1 MPMSDLA
8 LDRLRGSL
16 RGRVLS
22 QGLLARLFA
31 DAAVIVVVL
40 MWWLAS
46 RHLPDFVLPS
56 PWETAKSFGR
66 FFIDPSL
73 MFAVAATTGRVVFS
87 VIAATVIGIG
97 LAMLPY
103 YLPSTRDIVRARVLP
118 LLNAMPSL
126 GWALLAV
133 IWFGVT
139 DASVVFAQTAILV
152 PFCFFNVSQGI
163 DEIDAELLEMARS
176 FTRTPVLVF
185 RKVII
190 PAVAPYVIAAA
201 RLAYGVSWKI
211 ALIAELFGSESGLGY
226 VMYQAQIVT
235 DPATVIATCLMIVM
249 LFILGDALVLRPLYR
264 LAAPQDRN
272 GSSDHSGDTTGPRQW
287 I

>member
-1 MPMSDLA
+1 MSDLA
-8 LDRLRGSL
+8 LDRLWGSL
-16 RGRVLS
+16 RGRVPS
-22 QGLLARLFA
+22 QSLHARLFA
-31 DAAVIVVVL
+31 DAAVIFVVL
-40 MWWLAS
+40 LWWLAS
-46 RHLPDFVLPS
+46 RQLPDFVLPS
-56 PWETAKSFGR
+56 PWATAKAFGR
-66 FFIDPSL
+66 FFIDPSMML
-73 MFAVAATTGRVVFS
+73 AVAATTGRVVFS

-103 YLPSTRDIVRARVLP
+103 YLPSTRDIVRARILP
-118 LLNAMPSL
+118 LFNAMPSL

-133 IWFGVT
+133 IWFGAT
-139 DASVVFAQTAILV
+139 DVSVVFAQTAILI

-176 FTRTPVLVF
+176 FTRTRVLVF
-185 RKVII
+185 RTVII

-201 RLAYGVSWKI
+201 RLAYGVGWKI

-226 VMYQAQIVT
+226 VMYQAQVVT

-249 LFILGDALVLRPLYR
+249 LFIVGDTLVLRPLYR
-264 LAAPQDRN
+264 LAAPQDR
-272 GSSDHSGDTTGPRQW
+272 GSPRNSPADTTGPRQW

>member
-1 MPMSDLA
+1 MSDVA
-8 LDRLRGSL
+8 TDRPLGHSRGWPFNQS
-16 RGRVLS
+16 
-22 QGLLARLFA
+22 LLARLFA
-31 DAAVIVVVL
+31 DGALILAVL

-56 PWETAKSFGR
+56 PWATAKALGR
-66 FFIDPSL
+66 FLVEPDL
-73 MFAVAATTGRVVFS
+73 MLAAAATTVRVVFS
-87 VIAATVIGIG
+87 VVAAIMIGIG

-103 YLPSTRDIVRARVLP
+103 YLPSTRDIVRARILP

-133 IWFGVT
+133 IWFGVS
-139 DASVVFAQTAILV
+139 DSSVVFAQTAILV
-152 PFCFFNVSQGI
+152 PFCFYNVSQGI

-176 FTRTPVLVF
+176 YTRNRVLAF
-185 RKVII
+185 RKVIV
-190 PAVAPYVIAAA
+190 PAVAPYVVAAA

-211 ALIAELFGSESGLGY
+211 ALIAELFGSETGLGY

-235 DPATVIATCLMIVM
+235 DPASVIATCLMVVI
-249 LFILGDALVLRPLYR
+249 LFILGDTLVLRPLYR
-264 LAAPQDRN
+264 LATPQDRDN
-272 GSSDHSGDTTGPRQW
+272 FRDSHRDTTGPRQW